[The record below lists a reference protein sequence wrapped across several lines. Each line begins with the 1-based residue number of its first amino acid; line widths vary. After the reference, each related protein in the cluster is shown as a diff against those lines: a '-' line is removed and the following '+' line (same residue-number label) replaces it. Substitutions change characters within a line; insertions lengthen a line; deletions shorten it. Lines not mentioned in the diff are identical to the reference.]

1 MMYIIQ
7 WFIKMNELLIKLMKL
22 YLEQRE
28 KMSEEERQ
36 IILNTIKIAND
47 ND

>member
-1 MMYIIQ
+1 
-7 WFIKMNELLIKLMKL
+7 MNKLIIKLIQL

-36 IILNTIKIAND
+36 IILNTIKIATKEQCD
-47 ND
+47 F